1 MKRLAVLFLSGS
13 VMFAGCALDP
23 SLRSVRPIDFG
34 KRQLVAVGDMQNLT
48 GNPAY
53 DPLLEGLTG
62 SLIVE
67 LHETEC
73 FRVIERQRLK
83 SIIEEMKLGMTGLTD
98 PAMTKKVGTMVG
110 ADAILF
116 VDLASV
122 TYDASKSSA
131 FIVQATME
139 KVEMTMDARLVSVDK
154 GEILAAS
161 KVTIP
166 HSNYY
171 ASGYFGLMKAGEKAD
186 QKQLV
191 QKALETSMQRL
202 ARELAWQVSS
212 RTASREK

>member
-1 MKRLAVLFLSGS
+1 MKRLSVVLLISGL
-13 VMFAGCALDP
+13 VIYAGCALDL
-23 SLRSVRPIDFG
+23 SLRSVKPIDYG
-34 KRQLVAVGDMQNLT
+34 KRALVAVGDLQNLT
-48 GNPAY
+48 GNPEY
-53 DPLLEGLTG
+53 DPLLDGLTG

-98 PAMTKKVGTMVG
+98 PAMTKKVGTMIG

-116 VDLASV
+116 VDIASV
-122 TYDASKSSA
+122 TYDASKGSA
-131 FIVQATME
+131 FIVEATME
-139 KVEMTMDARLVSVDK
+139 KIEMTLDARLVSVEK

-191 QKALETSMQRL
+191 QKALESSIQHL
-202 ARELAWQVSS
+202 AREIAWQIST
-212 RTASREK
+212 RNR